1 MSYTNSRSEDG
12 SILVD
17 NAKFSESGNAE
28 VIVNEGSMPMVCLDD
43 DDDLGEQNK
52 EILGSKPKENRVVD
66 LAKVTDLEKG

>member
-1 MSYTNSRSEDG
+1 MSHTNSRSEDG

-43 DDDLGEQNK
+43 DDVGEQNK